1 MKLRNRI
8 ALSFI
13 ITASLLI
20 LIVFATVYEVV
31 RSTAYSNLD
40 ANLKKEAAEVRG
52 SLAVDKDNITIVDL
66 NEWLEHEHGKVEIN
80 PVFIQLVDKN
90 NNILKKSYNLLDSE
104 IPVFSERRTAFIDN
118 LDMETGELRIIQSP
132 VKNNKNQTEGYLTI
146 AISRTNAEAVLL
158 NLRTVLIITFP
169 LSLLILFFISSFF
182 AEKSISPVH
191 KLIASAEK
199 ITKESLNKRI
209 EPPKNKD
216 ELYSLTKTINDLLD
230 RLEEA
235 VLHEKQF
242 TADASHDLRTPLATL
257 KGTLEV
263 LIRKKREPEQY
274 EEKITGCINEVD
286 RMTIIIDQ
294 LLVLARH
301 ESGKVE
307 INKKDISPKPIIEKI
322 IDRLEPVTYAKN
334 IKFNFTG
341 NSDLTVNADP
351 QLTDIIL
358 DNVIS
363 NAVKYSNQNSE
374 ITIDFDK
381 NSCAIIDSGCG
392 MTEEQQEKM
401 FDRFY
406 RSENSRNSTIQGS
419 GLGLAIVKK
428 LSDLQNLNLEVESA
442 PGKGTKFKIVFPS

>member
-40 ANLKKEAAEVRG
+40 ANLKKETSEVLE
-52 SLAVDKDNITIVDL
+52 SLSVSNDSIRIVNL

-80 PVFIQLVDKN
+80 PVFIQLVDKKK
-90 NNILKKSYNLLDSE
+90 NILKKSYNLLDTDL
-104 IPVFSERRTAFIDN
+104 PVFPERNTTFIDN

-132 VKNNKNQTEGYLTI
+132 VKNAENEIQGYLSI
-146 AISRTNAEAVLL
+146 ALSRTNAEAVLQ
-158 NLRTVLIITFP
+158 NLRTVLLITFP
-169 LSLLILFFISSFF
+169 LSLVILFFISSFF

-191 KLIASAEK
+191 KLITSAEK

-209 EPPKNKD
+209 DLPKNKD

-242 TADASHDLRTPLATL
+242 TADASHDLRTPLATV

-263 LIRKKREPEQY
+263 LIRKERKPELY
-274 EEKITGCINEVD
+274 EKKIIECINEVD

-301 ESGKVE
+301 ESDKVE
-307 INKKDISPKPIIEKI
+307 INKKDISVKPIINKV
-322 IDRLEPVTYAKN
+322 IDRLEPITYSKN
-334 IKFNFTG
+334 IQFNFSG
-341 NSDLTVNADP
+341 ENDLIVNADP

-363 NAVKYSNQNSE
+363 NAVKYSNANSDIIIE
-374 ITIDFDK
+374 FNK
-381 NSCAIIDSGCG
+381 NSCSIIDKGCG
-392 MTEEQQEKM
+392 MTQEQQSKM

-406 RSENSRNSTIQGS
+406 RSENSRNSSIQGS
-419 GLGLAIVKK
+419 GLGLAIVKR
-428 LSDLQNLNLEVESA
+428 LSDLQELKLEVEST
-442 PGKGTKFKIVFPS
+442 PGSGTKFKIVFPS